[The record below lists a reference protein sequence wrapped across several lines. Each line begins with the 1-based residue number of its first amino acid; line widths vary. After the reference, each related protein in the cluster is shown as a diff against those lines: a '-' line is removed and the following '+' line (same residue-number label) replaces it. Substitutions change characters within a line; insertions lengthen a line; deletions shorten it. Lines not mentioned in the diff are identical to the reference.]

1 MAQPWLGADSRAVEV
16 QAVVIVARLEAD
28 RCPSETAVAPA
39 PGWVPAEKE
48 TQPQVVEKGGV
59 GDSMAL
65 QQ

>member
-1 MAQPWLGADSRAVEV
+1 MAQPWMEADCRAVEV
-16 QAVVIVARLEAD
+16 PAVVNVARPEAD

-48 TQPQVVEKGGV
+48 TQPQVAEKGGV

-65 QQ
+65 Q